1 MICQCH
7 CLQSLIDGMINFR
20 RDRIQ
25 YRSMSVPYSSNLNM
39 SQAPPPPPPPVTH
52 YPHPHPPVPFSFPG
66 HSPGLP
72 PPFYSWGTA
81 GPGLGYSPGLAGNT
95 EAGPVRFTAVTPVK

>member
-1 MICQCH
+1 
-7 CLQSLIDGMINFR
+7 
-20 RDRIQ
+20 
-25 YRSMSVPYSSNLNM
+25 MSVPYSSNLNM
-39 SQAPPPPPPPVTH
+39 SQAPPPPPPPPVTH

-66 HSPGLP
+66 LP

-81 GPGLGYSPGLAGNT
+81 GPGLGYSPGPAGNT